1 MNYLTVS
8 RRSESARP
16 RLILIFA
23 GWGMDGRPFAGLG
36 RDGYDTAVVWDYAD
50 ARPLPLDL
58 IAHYREICVMAWSF
72 GVPYAARFIAAHA
85 ATLPITRCVAVNGT
99 LHPVDDHRGI
109 PEVIFR
115 GTLDNLDARNLTKFQ
130 RRMTGGGDTY
140 ARFAANYPQ
149 RTIDSLADELRRV
162 AADGAAPDPCFDS
175 VYISGADRIIPPAGQ
190 RKAWEGHENITELG
204 DDAPHMPD
212 FAAIIEHEF
221 ADKHRISR
229 SFGEVA
235 ATYDEE
241 AEVQREAAECLAG
254 IWSAAVPPTACAIE
268 FGTGTGLLS
277 RLIANPLA
285 RYDIAPLFDDVR
297 CSDAEVDIADMI
309 AAESKAGPIAGVVAA
324 STIQWFN
331 SPRRFLARALR
342 AMPSGAV
349 LALSSFGPDTYR
361 ELKPF
366 QRRRPTYLSAA
377 ELQKIAQ
384 DLVDQG
390 LARKDF
396 TVKEMEPRVI
406 DFGSTRALTAHIRR
420 SGVNAT
426 QTPDLAAARA
436 LLASGITTLTYTPVF
451 IALTRV

>member
-1 MNYLTVS
+1 
-8 RRSESARP
+8 
-16 RLILIFA
+16 
-23 GWGMDGRPFAGLG
+23 
-36 RDGYDTAVVWDYAD
+36 
-50 ARPLPLDL
+50 
-58 IAHYREICVMAWSF
+58 
-72 GVPYAARFIAAHA
+72 
-85 ATLPITRCVAVNGT
+85 
-99 LHPVDDHRGI
+99 
-109 PEVIFR
+109 
-115 GTLDNLDARNLTKFQ
+115 
-130 RRMTGGGDTY
+130 
-140 ARFAANYPQ
+140 
-149 RTIDSLADELRRV
+149 
-162 AADGAAPDPCFDS
+162 
-175 VYISGADRIIPPAGQ
+175 
-190 RKAWEGHENITELG
+190 
-204 DDAPHMPD
+204 
-212 FAAIIEHEF
+212 
-221 ADKHRISR
+221 
-229 SFGEVA
+229 
-235 ATYDEE
+235 
-241 AEVQREAAECLAG
+241 
-254 IWSAAVPPTACAIE
+254 

-309 AAESKAGPIAGVVAA
+309 AAESKTRPLAGVIAA

-377 ELQKIAQ
+377 ELQKTAQ